1 MICLRMKDYEI
12 KGTSCFPFVSQKSV
26 SDCQVSDSQVSD
38 SQISVRLMTARSHFS
53 KLDKRSRAEAK
64 QIQQKEN

>member
-1 MICLRMKDYEI
+1 MKDYEI

-38 SQISVRLMTARSHFS
+38 SQISVVRLVTARSHFS

-64 QIQQKEN
+64 QIQQKEI